1 MKHLKLA
8 SLVALSLA
16 IGAGSAFAQDKKEKV
31 MPSDAVVKY
40 ATDLAAKVS
49 ADAKLQE
56 ALKAATAEHRKLSY
70 DDVSLI
76 DNQWRLAKS
85 GAEKEKKAKGWLED
99 NASDKS
105 LDEHTKAGEASIKA
119 VREGAVSK
127 YLTEQMEAEGGKVTE
142 IFVMDGWGWNVGQTG
157 GTSDYYQG
165 DEPKW
170 QKPFASGETDVS
182 AVEEEDGIKMSQVSV
197 PVKDGDKTI
206 GAITIGV
213 NVDKVK

>member
-1 MKHLKLA
+1 MKHLKIA

-119 VREGAVSK
+119 VREGAVYDK
-127 YLTEQMEAEGGKVTE
+127 GIAPPPICNGPTEARFHRLAQRACGITKNCETAAANGFMMAW
-142 IFVMDGWGWNVGQTG
+142 FSRQRC
-157 GTSDYYQG
+157 
-165 DEPKW
+165 PR
-170 QKPFASGETDVS
+170 ARSG
-182 AVEEEDGIKMSQVSV
+182 ARAFIC
-197 PVKDGDKTI
+197 PPC
-206 GAITIGV
+206 
-213 NVDKVK
+213 